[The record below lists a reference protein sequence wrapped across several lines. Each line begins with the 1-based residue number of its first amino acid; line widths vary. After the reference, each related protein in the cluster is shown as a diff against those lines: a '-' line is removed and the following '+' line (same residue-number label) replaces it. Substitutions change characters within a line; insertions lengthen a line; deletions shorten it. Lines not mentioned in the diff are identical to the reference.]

1 MNILQQHGVIAIM
14 NFAPY
19 SENYEFQSLR
29 KALFHQTQS
38 LSDFAPTSHT
48 DVFDESIL
56 VFETFSQ
63 ASTYLINLLQVAAR
77 LRESSDIQFTLRS
90 GVCEGDYFL
99 QQNQIYGESVNQAT
113 RLSCTSRENELLMC
127 GLDQANL
134 DTLINLHDDV
144 NYFVR
149 NREENCVSI
158 WLLDPDE
165 TASKE
170 SNKVLQIKYNQN
182 ILEYVPSRSQ
192 KILIGRSR
200 HADILIDSDKTSR
213 NHATI
218 SLNYHN
224 IFVEDHSSNGTYLYF
239 DNREVFL
246 SNDSM
251 KMSSEG
257 QISCGRKRNDKDD
270 TSDIISIFTC
280 EKARAVA

>member
-1 MNILQQHGVIAIM
+1 MNILHQHGVIAII

-19 SENYEFQSLR
+19 SDNDEYQSLR
-29 KALFHQTQS
+29 KALFHKTQS
-38 LSDFAPTSHT
+38 LSDFSPTCHT

-63 ASTYLINLLQVAAR
+63 ASTYLINLLRVAAR
-77 LRESSDIQFTLRS
+77 LKESSDIHFTLRS

-113 RLSCTSRENELLMC
+113 RLSCTSRENEILVC

-134 DTLINLHDDV
+134 DALINLHDGV

-158 WLLDPDE
+158 WLPDTDQ
-165 TASKE
+165 TASEE
-170 SNKVLQIKYNQN
+170 SHKVLQIKFKNN
-182 ILEYVPSRSQ
+182 ILEYVPSRNQ

-200 HADILIDSDKTSR
+200 HADILIDSDKISR

-218 SLNYHN
+218 SLNYYN

-246 SNDSM
+246 SNESM

-270 TSDIISIFTC
+270 TSGIISILTC